1 MAVTIVPISGGSF
14 PRKTPATF
22 VLLYSLHWNAYVQ
35 YKGTPLYLQA
45 DIQLRTMV
53 RRIKST
59 LRALISSD
67 IEIKKILEDV
77 SNASFVKNYNTF
89 GFSVSCAAML
99 GMQLFE
105 ICVYDTDEWWYPV
118 PKPLLK
124 GHVLQHSHYQLKH

>member
-1 MAVTIVPISGGSF
+1 MAVTIVPISGGKF

-22 VLLYSLHWNAYVQ
+22 VLLYSPHWNDYVQ
-35 YKGTPLYLQA
+35 YKGTSLYLQA

-59 LRALISSD
+59 LKALISSD
-67 IEIKKILEDV
+67 VEIKTILDV
-77 SNASFVKNYNTF
+77 LSASFVTDYNTF

-105 ICVYDTDEWWYPV
+105 ICVYDADEWWYPV

-124 GHVLQHSHYQLKH
+124 GHILQHSHYQLKH